1 MELESLGKKFE
12 WLGLERKGFVRLLLE
27 EKLALRRQQELVVV
41 NQIELESLGKKLEVL
56 GLERKEFLRLL
67 LE

>member
-1 MELESLGKKFE
+1 M
-12 WLGLERKGFVRLLLE
+12 
-27 EKLALRRQQELVVV
+27 ALRRQQELVLMSE
-41 NQIELESLGKKLEVL
+41 IELERLGKKLELL

>member
-1 MELESLGKKFE
+1 
-12 WLGLERKGFVRLLLE
+12 
-27 EKLALRRQQELVVV
+27 V
-41 NQIELESLGKKLEVL
+41 NQIELERLGKKLELL